1 MTKEMNTLKDQAK
14 TLQVEINDMKEQKT
28 KGTGDA
34 AITSTIKTE
43 HIKNLEEQLMIVDK
57 KAEKLV
63 T

>member
-1 MTKEMNTLKDQAK
+1 MNTLKDQAK

-34 AITSTIKTE
+34 AITSNIKTE